1 MITNGIG
8 GANTRTGLIFEGSVD
23 LATFLAQ
30 QNGYAVDNNGE
41 VFYQNKLIA
50 QIFKKHQFYRFLE
63 ARGVDWKN
71 IISKRLLPDDSIYVI
86 INNTFFIIECKFQQ
100 VAGSVDEKLQT
111 CDFKK
116 KQYQK
121 LLSNLNME
129 VEYVYLL
136 SNWFRKPEYRDVLD
150 YIISVHCRYYFEY
163 IPLQVLGL
171 PISPIFQ
178 SQDSVFSL
186 YQGDCNEILKKFK
199 GQFDLI
205 FADPPYFLS
214 NDGLSI
220 QSGKIVSVNKGQWDK
235 GENIDEIDTFNMRW
249 IVEAKEALK
258 PTGSIMIS
266 GTYHNIFSLGRIL
279 QKLDFKILNIITWQK
294 TNPPPN
300 FSCRYLTHS
309 TEQIIW
315 ARKSHKH
322 KHIFNYE
329 ILKKLNGDKQMRDV
343 WSFPA
348 IAPWEKANGK
358 HPTQKPLSLLVR
370 LILMAS
376 NEDSLICDP
385 FSGSS
390 TTGIAANLLH
400 RKFIGI
406 EQEKEFIQMS
416 IARKNELDSHRKDI
430 ESRVKDLVVYKKS

>member
-1 MITNGIG
+1 MTS
-8 GANTRTGLIFEGSVD
+8 RV
-23 LATFLAQ
+23 
-30 QNGYAVDNNGE
+30 
-41 VFYQNKLIA
+41 
-50 QIFKKHQFYRFLE
+50 
-63 ARGVDWKN
+63 
-71 IISKRLLPDDSIYVI
+71 
-86 INNTFFIIECKFQQ
+86 
-100 VAGSVDEKLQT
+100 
-111 CDFKK
+111 
-116 KQYQK
+116 
-121 LLSNLNME
+121 
-129 VEYVYLL
+129 
-136 SNWFRKPEYRDVLD
+136 
-150 YIISVHCRYYFEY
+150 
-163 IPLQVLGL
+163 L
-171 PISPIFQ
+171 PILPIFQ
-178 SQDSVFSL
+178 SQDSLFSL
-186 YQGDCNEILKKFK
+186 YQSDCNEILQEFR

-214 NDGLSI
+214 NNGLSI

-235 GENIDEIDTFNMRW
+235 GENIGDIDAFNRQW
-249 IVEAKEALK
+249 IQNAKEALK

-266 GTYHNIFSLGRIL
+266 GTYHNIFSLSRIL

-315 ARKSHKH
+315 ARKSYKH

-348 IAPWEKANGK
+348 IAPWEKTNGK
-358 HPTQKPLSLLVR
+358 HPTQKPLSLLIR

-376 NEDSLICDP
+376 DKDSLICDP

-406 EQEKEFIQMS
+406 EKENEFIQMS
-416 IARKNELDSHRKDI
+416 IKRKEELDSNRKGI
-430 ESRVKDLVVYKKS
+430 ESRIRDLVRHRNTNNS